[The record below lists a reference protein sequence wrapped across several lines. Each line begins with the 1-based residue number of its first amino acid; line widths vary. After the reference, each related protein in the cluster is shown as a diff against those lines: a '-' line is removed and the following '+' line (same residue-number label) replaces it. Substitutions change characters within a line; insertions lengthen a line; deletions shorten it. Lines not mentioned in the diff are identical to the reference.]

1 MTDGTTSPAQVTAI
15 EVAGRSYAV
24 CVPHAATDYI
34 QSNLV
39 KTGRPYE
46 EQMLEA
52 MVAALEPG
60 DLVVDVGANIGNHTL
75 YLAVVGRLQVV
86 AYEPNPEL
94 IAGIR
99 ASIEAN
105 NLGGRVVVR
114 DVGVHAK
121 SARGTM
127 ADLDAT
133 NLGAQSVAVADDK
146 GDFEV
151 VALDDEQFP
160 TRVAALKIDV
170 EGAEIDV
177 LHGAAELIARDRPL
191 LYVECGTLA
200 GYQKVSPWMSRMGY
214 AQTGTYNLT
223 PTHVFRP
230 ATGTPEEAEVVAA
243 LVAATEEIYGLNA
256 LKRSLRD
263 RINAYEQRD
272 QQLAAEKDLPL

>member
-1 MTDGTTSPAQVTAI
+1 MIDNTTSSDRMTAI
-15 EVAGRSYAV
+15 EVSGRSYTV

-60 DLVVDVGANIGNHTL
+60 DLVIDVGANIGNHTL
-75 YLAVVGRLQVV
+75 YLAVVGGLRVV

-94 IAGIR
+94 VAGIN
-99 ASIEAN
+99 ASVEAN
-105 NLGGRVVVR
+105 DLGDRVVVR

-133 NLGAQSVAVADDK
+133 NLGAQSVAVADDE
-146 GDFEV
+146 GDFAV

-160 TRVAALKIDV
+160 ARVAAIKIDV

-177 LHGAAELIARDRPL
+177 LGGAAELISRDRPL

-200 GYQKVSPWMSRMGY
+200 GYQKVSSWMSRMGY
-214 AQTGTYNLT
+214 TQTGTFNLT

-243 LVAATEEIYGLNA
+243 LVAATEEIYRLNS

-263 RINAYEQRD
+263 QISEYEKRD
-272 QQLAAEKDLPL
+272 RPSAGKKDLPL

>member
-1 MTDGTTSPAQVTAI
+1 MTNMTTI
-15 EVAGRSYAV
+15 EVGGRSYAV
-24 CVPHAATDYI
+24 CVPHAETDYI

-46 EQMLEA
+46 ERMLEA

-75 YLAVVGRLQVV
+75 YLAMVGELHVV

-94 IAGIR
+94 VAGMR
-99 ASIEAN
+99 TSVEAN
-105 NLGGRVVVR
+105 DLGDRVVVR
-114 DVGVHAK
+114 DVGVHSK

-133 NLGAQSVAVADDK
+133 NLGAQSVAVAADE
-146 GDFEV
+146 GDFAL

-160 TRVAALKIDV
+160 ARVAALKIDV

-177 LHGAAELIARDRPL
+177 LEGAAALIDRDRPL

-243 LVAATEEIYGLNA
+243 LVAATEGIYGLNS

-263 RINAYEQRD
+263 RISEYEKRLGETPPARD
-272 QQLAAEKDLPL
+272 GAP

>member
-1 MTDGTTSPAQVTAI
+1 MTDSTTSAGRMTTI

-39 KTGRPYE
+39 RTGRPYE

-75 YLAVVGRLQVV
+75 YLAVVGGLRVV

-94 IAGIR
+94 IAGLT

-105 NLGGRVVVR
+105 DLGERVVVR

-121 SARGTM
+121 AARGTL

-133 NLGAQSVAVADDK
+133 NLGAQSVAVADEE
-146 GDFEV
+146 GDFAV
-151 VALDDEQFP
+151 VALDEEQFP
-160 TRVAALKIDV
+160 ARVAALKIDV

-177 LHGAAELIARDRPL
+177 LDGAAELIARDRPL

-200 GYQKVSPWMSRMGY
+200 GYQKVSSWMIRMGY

-230 ATGTPEEAEVVAA
+230 ATGTPEEAEVVVA
-243 LVAATEEIYGLNA
+243 LVAATEEIYGLTS

-263 RINAYEQRD
+263 RISEYEKRLGGTPPAGD
-272 QQLAAEKDLPL
+272 GSP

>member
-1 MTDGTTSPAQVTAI
+1 MTDSTTSPTSMTTI
-15 EVAGRSYAV
+15 EVGKHRYEV

-46 EQMLEA
+46 EKMLEA

-60 DLVVDVGANIGNHTL
+60 DLVIDVGANIGNHTL
-75 YLAVVGRLQVV
+75 YLAVVGDLQVV

-94 IAGIR
+94 VAGIR
-99 ASIEAN
+99 ASVEAN
-105 NLGGRVVVR
+105 DLGGRVVVR

-121 SARGTM
+121 SARGSM
-127 ADLDAT
+127 ADLDET
-133 NLGAQSVAVADDK
+133 NLGAQSVAVADDE
-146 GDFEV
+146 GDFAV
-151 VALDDEQFP
+151 VALDDERFP
-160 TRVAALKIDV
+160 ARVGALKIDV

-177 LHGAAELIARDRPL
+177 LEGAAALIERDRPL

-200 GYQKVSPWMSRMGY
+200 GYQKVSSWMIRMGY

-230 ATGTPEEAEVVAA
+230 ATGSPEEAEVVAA
-243 LVAATEEIYGLNA
+243 LVAATEEIYGLNS

-263 RINAYEQRD
+263 RISEYEQRAETPPAGD
-272 QQLAAEKDLPL
+272 GAA

>member
-1 MTDGTTSPAQVTAI
+1 MIDSTTSAARKTPI
-15 EVAGRSYAV
+15 EVAGRSYVV
-24 CVPHAATDYI
+24 CVPHVETDYI

-46 EQMLEA
+46 EKMLEA
-52 MVAALEPG
+52 MVSALAPG

-94 IAGIR
+94 VAGIK

-105 NLGGRVVVR
+105 DLAERVVVR
-114 DVGVHAK
+114 AVGVHAK

-133 NLGAQSVAVADDK
+133 NLGAQSVAVADDE

-151 VALDDEQFP
+151 VALDDEEFP
-160 TRVAALKIDV
+160 SRVAALKIDV

-177 LHGAAELIARDRPL
+177 LEGAAELIARDRPL

-200 GYQKVSPWMSRMGY
+200 GYQKVSSWMSRMGY

-243 LVAATEEIYGLNA
+243 LVAATEEIYRLNS
-256 LKRSLRD
+256 LKRSLRERISEYEKRD
-263 RINAYEQRD
+263 RQS
-272 QQLAAEKDLPL
+272 AAEKDRPL

>member
-1 MTDGTTSPAQVTAI
+1 MTTI
-15 EVAGRSYAV
+15 EVGERSYVV

-52 MVAALEPG
+52 MAAALEPG

-75 YLAVVGRLQVV
+75 YLAVVGDLQVV

-94 IAGIR
+94 VAGIR
-99 ASIEAN
+99 ASVEAN
-105 NLGGRVVVR
+105 DLGDRVVVR
-114 DVGVHAK
+114 DVGVHSK

-133 NLGAQSVAVADDK
+133 NLGAQSVAVADEE
-146 GDFEV
+146 GDFAV

-160 TRVAALKIDV
+160 ARVAALKIDV

-177 LHGAAELIARDRPL
+177 LEGAAALIARDRPIV
-191 LYVECGTLA
+191 YAECGTLT
-200 GYQKVSPWMSRMGY
+200 GYQKVSSWMIRMGY

-230 ATGTPEEAEVVAA
+230 ATGLLEEAEVVAA
-243 LVAATEEIYGLNA
+243 LVTATEEIYRLNSLKVA
-256 LKRSLRD
+256 LRAQ
-263 RINAYEQRD
+263 IAEQD
-272 QQLAAEKDLPL
+272 AGSGSA

>member
-1 MTDGTTSPAQVTAI
+1 MTSI

-39 KTGRPYE
+39 RTGRPYE

-60 DLVVDVGANIGNHTL
+60 ELVVDVGANIGNHTL
-75 YLAVVGRLQVV
+75 YLAVVGGLDVV

-94 IAGIR
+94 VAGIG
-99 ASIEAN
+99 ASVEAN
-105 NLGGRVVVR
+105 QLDGRVVVR
-114 DVGVHAK
+114 EVGVHAK
-121 SARGTM
+121 SARGTL

-133 NLGAQSVAVADDK
+133 NLGAQSVAVADDE
-146 GDFEV
+146 GDFAV

-177 LHGAAELIARDRPL
+177 LAGAAELIARDRPL
-191 LYVECGTLA
+191 LYVECGTLP
-200 GYQKVSPWMSRMGY
+200 GYQKVSSWTSRMGY
-214 AQTGTYNLT
+214 VQTGTYNLT
-223 PTHVFRP
+223 PTHVYRP
-230 ATGTPEEAEVVAA
+230 ASGTPEEAEVAAA
-243 LVAATEEIYGLNA
+243 LVAATEEIYRLNS

-263 RINAYEQRD
+263 RISEYEDRD
-272 QQLAAEKDLPL
+272 RRTAAEKGLPQ